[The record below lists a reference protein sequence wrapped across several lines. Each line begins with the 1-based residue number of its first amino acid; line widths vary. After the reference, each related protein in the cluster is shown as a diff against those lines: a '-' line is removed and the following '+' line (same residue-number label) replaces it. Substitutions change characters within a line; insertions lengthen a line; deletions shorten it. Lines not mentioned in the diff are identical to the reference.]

1 MSNLNQGR
9 RIQNLNN
16 VKLAQLAKWNNQ
28 LRKYYVKE
36 YEASKQLP
44 GPNVPPLNGNAAAMR
59 RNNKLINQATQNV
72 NGVPPTAANA
82 NAVAAI
88 ARENNVLANKV
99 LPAAVAVNN
108 NAAKVALNNAN
119 ANGANMRRMFGN

>member
-1 MSNLNQGR
+1 MSNVNNG
-9 RIQNLNN
+9 RIQNLSQA
-16 VKLAQLAKWNNQ
+16 KIAQLASWNNQ
-28 LRKYYVKE
+28 LRKHYRNE
-36 YEASKQLP
+36 YDASKQLP
-44 GPNVPPLNGNAAAMR
+44 GPNVPALPGNAAAMR
-59 RNNKLINQATQNV
+59 RNNALIRQATQNV
-72 NGVPPTAANA
+72 NGVPPTVANA

-108 NAAKVALNNAN
+108 NAAKVAVANAN

>member
-1 MSNLNQGR
+1 MSNAQ
-9 RIQNLNN
+9 IA
-16 VKLAQLAKWNNQ
+16 KLAEWNNQ
-28 LRKYYVKE
+28 LRKYYVNE
-36 YEASKQLP
+36 YKASKQLP

-59 RNNKLINQATQNV
+59 RNNKIINQATNNV
-72 NGVPPTAANA
+72 NGVPPTVANA

-108 NAAKVALNNAN
+108 NAAKMAVAN
-119 ANGANMRRMFGN
+119 NGANMRRMFGN